1 MQVLING
8 LIKDGRRMG
17 SKFLSFKKGNNIGV
31 VDIFFWA
38 NLTDI
43 GWGSG
48 RGLLPDRGS
57 LPRCSSARDH
67 I

>member
-8 LIKDGRRMG
+8 LIKDGG
-17 SKFLSFKKGNNIGV
+17 AWVAITLGFKKGNNIGV

-43 GWGSG
+43 G
-48 RGLLPDRGS
+48 
-57 LPRCSSARDH
+57 
-67 I
+67 

>member
-8 LIKDGRRMG
+8 LIKDERRMG

-43 GWGSG
+43 G
-48 RGLLPDRGS
+48 
-57 LPRCSSARDH
+57 
-67 I
+67 